1 MIESYEGKL
10 RSVLR
15 REVGVLLKAL
25 TPAVLESDPNSL
37 VSLDKLHNLFI
48 CHPCYRS
55 GSGRK
60 FDSYRLLD
68 CVIIRDNHQEQYCY
82 YFGNGI

>member
-1 MIESYEGKL
+1 MQICVLQGKIPFGSTLYHRTVIESYEGKL

-37 VSLDKLHNLFI
+37 VRSRDKSPI
-48 CHPCYRS
+48 DAS
-55 GSGRK
+55 GM
-60 FDSYRLLD
+60 
-68 CVIIRDNHQEQYCY
+68 EA
-82 YFGNGI
+82 

>member
-1 MIESYEGKL
+1 MQICVLQGKMPFGLTLYHRTVIESYEGKL

-37 VSLDKLHNLFI
+37 VRSRDKSPI
-48 CHPCYRS
+48 EAS
-55 GSGRK
+55 GM
-60 FDSYRLLD
+60 
-68 CVIIRDNHQEQYCY
+68 EA
-82 YFGNGI
+82 

>member
-1 MIESYEGKL
+1 MLLVSTLLYDTTSCKFVFYKIKSLLDQHFITGLIESYEGKL

-37 VSLDKLHNLFI
+37 VRSRDKSPI
-48 CHPCYRS
+48 EAS
-55 GSGRK
+55 GM
-60 FDSYRLLD
+60 
-68 CVIIRDNHQEQYCY
+68 EA
-82 YFGNGI
+82 

>member
-1 MIESYEGKL
+1 MQICVLQGKIPFGPTLYHRTVIESYEGKL

-37 VSLDKLHNLFI
+37 VRSRDKSPI
-48 CHPCYRS
+48 EAS
-55 GSGRK
+55 GM
-60 FDSYRLLD
+60 
-68 CVIIRDNHQEQYCY
+68 EA
-82 YFGNGI
+82 